1 MRRYNYFDDDP
12 PEKEKSEFKSQFKI
26 DIKSINLKKLDIKK
40 FDAKTDIKKLAHIV
54 KEKTDTIVHNEA
66 LQKKFSNAKT
76 VSVSS
81 DRKTVLLK
89 LSAFVF
95 FILAI
100 IIFIL
105 IFNHSIN
112 LQNKKNHQYYA
123 DAGKVC
129 TDCIIDHGISKFEN
143 LKSDE
148 YGKDMAR
155 LTGLCYA
162 RQMDFDSDGND
173 ELMLCYSDKNV
184 YTLEIWSYVDKEFTK
199 IYSDEANKTN
209 DVKDGSWIAFYYHNN
224 KYYICKS
231 QPDTPE
237 KVSFLALKG
246 DKFKEGD
253 SCDYDYKNNIYSIDG
268 EINAN
273 DFETIKLSVI
283 SASKAERIVD
293 TVLDNISQF
302 NTISVSTLNRQK
314 TEAQLK
320 AAAYSEIIQNRID
333 RYGEAKVESDGSAS
347 YIDGLALVKL
357 IDFNA
362 DGNEELLLVY
372 RKMVKQRLENA
383 YNGEYI
389 VTEEPTYCI
398 EVYSWNGS
406 VTKKIFNRTS
416 ISNYM
421 LDNDTNYIL
430 LKNNEKSVDICSNS
444 YSYTN
449 ENNYTA
455 ASRIFT
461 YGNDDFECTFSARQE
476 NSYGYKSYYLDGE
489 YAYRSS
495 FEDKAYQVPKF
506 LNDSADFDKEKYTFI
521 YFSGKNSSE
530 FQSTV
535 NETNKVITE
544 LENS

>member
-1 MRRYNYFDDDP
+1 MRRYNYFDDEP
-12 PEKEKSEFKSQFKI
+12 QEKEKSTFKPQFKI
-26 DIKSINLKKLDIKK
+26 DIKKLDIKNR
-40 FDAKTDIKKLAHIV
+40 DAKSDLKKLAHIV
-54 KEKTDTIVHNEA
+54 KEKADTIAHSEA
-66 LQKKFSNAKT
+66 LQERLGRVKAINENSYRRT
-76 VSVSS
+76 I
-81 DRKTVLLK
+81 LLK
-89 LSAFVF
+89 LSAFAF
-95 FILAI
+95 FIIAVLL
-100 IIFIL
+100 FIL

-112 LQNKKNHQYYA
+112 LQNKKNQQYYT

-129 TDCIIDHGISKFEN
+129 TDCIIDHGTSKIES

-173 ELMLCYSDKNV
+173 ELMICYSDKNI
-184 YTLEIWSYVDKEFTK
+184 YTLEVWSYVDKKFTK

-209 DVKDGSWIAFYYHNN
+209 DVKDGSWIAFYYRNN

-231 QPDTPE
+231 SPDTPE
-237 KVSFLALKG
+237 KVSILALKG
-246 DKFKEGD
+246 DKFKEND
-253 SCDYDYKNNIYSIDG
+253 SCDYDYKNNIYSVDG

-283 SASKAERIVD
+283 KTSRAERTID

-314 TEAQLK
+314 TEEQLK
-320 AAAYSEIIQNRID
+320 ASAYCEVIQNRLD
-333 RYGEAKVESDGSAS
+333 RYGEAKVVNDGSAS

-357 IDFNA
+357 VDFNA
-362 DGNEELLLVY
+362 DGNDELLLVY
-372 RKMVKQRLENA
+372 RKLVKQRLENT
-383 YNGEYI
+383 YNGEYV

-406 VTKKIFNRTS
+406 VTKKIFSRSS

-421 LDNDTNYIL
+421 LDNDTNYIM
-430 LKNNEKSVDICSNS
+430 LKSNEKSVDICSNS
-444 YSYTN
+444 YSYRN
-449 ENNYTA
+449 EYNYTA

-461 YGNDDFECTFSARQE
+461 YSNEGFDCTFSARQE

-489 YAYRSS
+489 YVYRSS
-495 FEDKAYQVPKF
+495 FEDEAYQIPKF
-506 LNDSADFDKEKYTFI
+506 LDDSADFDKEKYTFV
-521 YFSGKNSSE
+521 YFSGKNSNG
-530 FQSTV
+530 FQTTV
-535 NETNKVITE
+535 NETNNTITE
-544 LENS
+544 LESR